1 MKDENAP
8 LGPPPVLTI
17 TSTAPAVRL
26 TGVLQVIVVSLTAL
40 TSVSFNPP
48 NVTEDAPLKLRPVI
62 VTTFP
67 PVVPPKGGEML
78 VMTGGKI

>member
-1 MKDENAP
+1 VYDENAP

-40 TSVSFNPP
+40 TSVAFNPP
-48 NVTEDAPLKLRPVI
+48 NVTEDAPLKLTPVI

-67 PVVPPKGGEML
+67 PVVPPKSGEML

>member
-1 MKDENAP
+1 MKEENVL

-17 TSTAPAVRL
+17 TTTGPALRL
-26 TGVLQVIVVSLTAL
+26 AGVLQVIVVSLTAL
-40 TSVSFNPP
+40 TSVAPNPP

-67 PVVPPKGGEML
+67 PVVPPKSGEML

>member
-1 MKDENAP
+1 MKGENVL

-17 TSTAPAVRL
+17 TSTGPAVRL

-40 TSVSFNPP
+40 TSVAFIPP
-48 NVTEDAPLKLRPVI
+48 NRTELAPLKLTPVI

-78 VMTGGKI
+78 VMTGGTI

>member
-1 MKDENAP
+1 MYDENAP

-17 TSTAPAVRL
+17 TSTGPAVRL

-40 TSVSFNPP
+40 TSVAFNPP
-48 NVTEDAPLKLRPVI
+48 NVTEVAPLKLTPVI

-67 PVVPPKGGEML
+67 PVVPPKSGEML

>member
-1 MKDENAP
+1 MKDENVL

-40 TSVSFNPP
+40 TSVAFNPP

-62 VTTFP
+62 VITIP